1 MNELLKEGYAL
12 HEMNKV
18 LVVDD
23 SKYVRAALRVF
34 LRVTM
39 QLEICGE
46 AGDGLE
52 AVTKATELRPDM
64 ILMDVAMPKMNGV
77 EAALAIKS
85 MFPEMRI
92 VLFTFWENSVHTGM
106 AKAAGVDLVLS
117 KAAGTATL
125 LESIRTLLADNAATS
140 H

>member
-1 MNELLKEGYAL
+1 
-12 HEMNKV
+12 MNKV

-23 SKYVRAALRVF
+23 SKYVRSALRVF

-39 QLEICGE
+39 QLETCGE

-52 AVTKATELRPDM
+52 AVAKATELRPNM
-64 ILMDVAMPKMNGV
+64 VLMDVAMPKMNGV
-77 EAALAIKS
+77 EAALAIKT
-85 MFPEMRI
+85 MLPETRI

-106 AKAAGVDLVLS
+106 ARAAGVDLVLS

-125 LESIRTLLADNAATS
+125 LESIRNLLAGSPPANQPS
-140 H
+140 EQ

>member
-1 MNELLKEGYAL
+1 MNQHGYAL
-12 HEMNKV
+12 HDMNKV

-85 MFPEMRI
+85 MFPEIRI

-106 AKAAGVDLVLS
+106 AKA
-117 KAAGTATL
+117 
-125 LESIRTLLADNAATS
+125 
-140 H
+140 

>member
-1 MNELLKEGYAL
+1 MNQHGYAL
-12 HEMNKV
+12 HDMNKV

-85 MFPEMRI
+85 MFPEIRI

-125 LESIRTLLADNAATS
+125 LESIRTLLADNSATS